1 MNEQSRKA
9 LYDTALEWTYESG
22 KHIREK
28 MENTYNVDIKAHQ
41 HDLVTD
47 VDRSVE
53 QFFRDRVKKSFP
65 AHRIMGEEGL
75 GENVEDLKGTVW
87 IIDPIDGTVN
97 FVHQGC
103 YFAVS
108 VGIFHNGEPVAGI
121 VYDVMADEMFSA
133 LAGKG
138 LWLNGKPLPQ
148 LADTSIDEALLSFN
162 NGWMMKDRRL
172 EELVRQSRGI
182 RSYGAAALEMAYV
195 ACGRIEAYISFNLA
209 PWDVAGGYVLITE
222 AGGTV
227 TNYTGEP
234 LTFLKKDTLLAANA
248 SVYHTITDL
257 LEQAGNETR

>member
-1 MNEQSRKA
+1 MNRENRRN
-9 LYDTALEWTYESG
+9 LYDTAVKWTKEAG
-22 KHIREK
+22 LHIREK
-28 MENTYNVDIKAHQ
+28 MANTYNVDTKAHQ

-53 QFFRDRVKKSFP
+53 QFFRDKVKETYP
-65 AHRIMGEEGL
+65 DHRIMGEEGL
-75 GENVEDLKGTVW
+75 GEDVHDLNGTVW

-108 VGIFHNGEPVAGI
+108 IGIFHDGEPVAG
-121 VYDVMADEMFSA
+121 VVFDVMSDELFSA
-133 LAGKG
+133 LAGEG
-138 LWLNGKPLPQ
+138 LWLNEQSLPR
-148 LADTSIDEALLSFN
+148 LAEKAIEESLLSFN
-162 NGWMMKDRRL
+162 SGWLMKDRRL
-172 EELVRQSRGI
+172 EELVNQSRGI

-209 PWDVAGGYVLITE
+209 PWDVAGGYVLIRE

-227 TNYTGEP
+227 SNFKGNP

-248 SVYHTITDL
+248 NVYTEITEILDGMD
-257 LEQAGNETR
+257 QQN